1 MKTKTIRLL
10 AFSCLLTVSLGAASP
25 VLARDYWHW
34 SKDHNRWDRR
44 ADLRSDYHDLEQAK
58 RQLDYDR
65 RHHASRKKIAED
77 EARVRDI
84 ERDIQGDR
92 RARRYELVPQV
103 FRVAH
108 TESLSECHPATGQHH
123 ARI

>member
-1 MKTKTIRLL
+1 MRNKIKLFVLSSILTISLL
-10 AFSCLLTVSLGAASP
+10 APASS

-34 SKDHNRWDRR
+34 SNNRWNQR

-65 RHHASRKKIAED
+65 RHHASRKKITED

-84 ERDIQGDR
+84 ERDIQADR
-92 RARRYELVPQV
+92 RAHR
-103 FRVAH
+103 
-108 TESLSECHPATGQHH
+108 
-123 ARI
+123 

>member
-1 MKTKTIRLL
+1 MRNKIKLFALSTIVIVSLL
-10 AFSCLLTVSLGAASP
+10 APASS

-34 SKDHNRWDRR
+34 SNNRWIRR
-44 ADLRSDYHDLEQAK
+44 ADLRSDHRDLEQAR

-84 ERDIQGDR
+84 ERDIQEER
-92 RARRYELVPQV
+92 RAHR
-103 FRVAH
+103 
-108 TESLSECHPATGQHH
+108 
-123 ARI
+123 

>member
-1 MKTKTIRLL
+1 MAQRLRLASPGKEIMMKSKTIRLL

-92 RARRYELVPQV
+92 RARR
-103 FRVAH
+103 
-108 TESLSECHPATGQHH
+108 
-123 ARI
+123 

>member
-1 MKTKTIRLL
+1 MIHKIRLFALSSFVTILLL
-10 AFSCLLTVSLGAASP
+10 APASS

-34 SKDHNRWDRR
+34 SSDHNRWDRR
-44 ADLRSDYHDLEQAK
+44 ADLRSDSHDLEQAK

-92 RARRYELVPQV
+92 RARR
-103 FRVAH
+103 
-108 TESLSECHPATGQHH
+108 
-123 ARI
+123 

>member
-1 MKTKTIRLL
+1 MTNTIKLFTLSSFVIVSLL
-10 AFSCLLTVSLGAASP
+10 APASS

-34 SKDHNRWDRR
+34 SNNRWERR
-44 ADLRSDYHDLEQAK
+44 ANLRSDYHDLEQAR

-84 ERDIQGDR
+84 ERDIQVDR
-92 RARRYELVPQV
+92 RAHR
-103 FRVAH
+103 
-108 TESLSECHPATGQHH
+108 
-123 ARI
+123 

>member
-10 AFSCLLTVSLGAASP
+10 AFSCLLTVSLLGAASP

-92 RARRYELVPQV
+92 RARR
-103 FRVAH
+103 
-108 TESLSECHPATGQHH
+108 
-123 ARI
+123 

>member
-1 MKTKTIRLL
+1 MMNKIRLF
-10 AFSCLLTVSLGAASP
+10 AFSSLVTVSLLAPASSL
-25 VLARDYWHW
+25 LARDYWHW
-34 SKDHNRWDRR
+34 SNNRWDRR
-44 ADLRSDYHDLEQAK
+44 ADLRIDYHDLEEAK

-92 RARRYELVPQV
+92 RANR
-103 FRVAH
+103 
-108 TESLSECHPATGQHH
+108 
-123 ARI
+123 

>member
-1 MKTKTIRLL
+1 MNKIRLF
-10 AFSCLLTVSLGAASP
+10 AFSSLVTVSLLAPASS

-34 SKDHNRWDRR
+34 SNNRWDRR
-44 ADLRSDYHDLEQAK
+44 ADLRSDYHDLEEAK

-92 RARRYELVPQV
+92 RANR
-103 FRVAH
+103 
-108 TESLSECHPATGQHH
+108 
-123 ARI
+123 

>member
-1 MKTKTIRLL
+1 MTNQIKLFALSSFVILSLL
-10 AFSCLLTVSLGAASP
+10 APASS

-34 SKDHNRWDRR
+34 SNNRWNRR
-44 ADLRSDYHDLEQAK
+44 ADLRSDQHDLEQAR

-84 ERDIQGDR
+84 ERDIQADR
-92 RARRYELVPQV
+92 RAHR
-103 FRVAH
+103 
-108 TESLSECHPATGQHH
+108 
-123 ARI
+123 